1 MKKAIVAAALGFA
14 LGANAYAAGE
24 FATNKE
30 AEAFV
35 QKAVKHLATA
45 GKDKAFADFA
55 TAEWRDRDLYVIVMD
70 KDVNTVVHGANP
82 KFVGKNMAGA
92 ADVDGVKFAQVM
104 SDSAKAN
111 GKSWTDY
118 KFTDPVSKKVLPKA
132 AYCEKQAEFVVCSG
146 IYKR

>member
-1 MKKAIVAAALGFA
+1 MKTLLSSILVSASLIGNALAAS
-14 LGANAYAAGE
+14 E
-24 FATNKE
+24 FATAKE

-35 QKAVKHLATA
+35 HKAAKHLATV

-55 TAEWRDRDLYVIVMD
+55 GAEWRDRDLYVIVMD
-70 KDVNTVVHGANP
+70 KDVNALFHGANP
-82 KFVGKNMAGA
+82 KFIGKNMAGA
-92 ADVDGVKFAQVM
+92 ADVDGVKFAQAM
-104 SDSAKAN
+104 TDSAKAS

-132 AYCEKQAEFVVCSG
+132 AYCEKQGEFVVCSG

>member
-1 MKKAIVAAALGFA
+1 MKSVLSSILISAGLIGNAFAAS
-14 LGANAYAAGE
+14 E
-24 FATNKE
+24 FATPKE

-35 QKAVKHLATA
+35 QKAVKHLAAA

-70 KDVNTVVHGANP
+70 KDVNTMVHGANP

-92 ADVDGVKFAQVM
+92 ADVDGVKFAQTM
-104 SDSAKAN
+104 SDSAKAS

>member
-1 MKKAIVAAALGFA
+1 MKTILSSILISAGLIGNAL
-14 LGANAYAAGE
+14 AAGE
-24 FATNKE
+24 FATPKE

-55 TAEWRDRDLYVIVMD
+55 KPEWRDRDLYVIVMD
-70 KDVNTVVHGANP
+70 KDVTTLVHGANP
-82 KFVGKNMAGA
+82 KFVGKSMVGA
-92 ADVDGVKFAQVM
+92 ADVDGVKFAQIM
-104 SDSAKAN
+104 SDSAKAA

-118 KFTDPVSKKVLPKA
+118 KFTDPVSKKILPKA

>member
-1 MKKAIVAAALGFA
+1 MKTLLSSLLISAGLIGNALAASD
-14 LGANAYAAGE
+14 
-24 FATNKE
+24 FATPKE

-55 TAEWRDRDLYVIVMD
+55 KPEWRDRDLYVIVMD
-70 KDVNTVVHGANP
+70 KDVTTLVHGANP
-82 KFVGKNMAGA
+82 KFVGKSMVGA
-92 ADVDGVKFAQVM
+92 ADVDGVKFAQIM
-104 SDSAKAN
+104 SDSAKAA

-118 KFTDPVSKKVLPKA
+118 KFTDPVSKKILPKA

>member
-1 MKKAIVAAALGFA
+1 MKKTIVAAALGVAF
-14 LGANAYAAGE
+14 GANAYAAGE
-24 FATNKE
+24 FATAKE
-30 AEAFV
+30 AETFV

-55 TAEWRDRDLYVIVMD
+55 GAEWRDRDLYVIVLD
-70 KDVNTVVHGANP
+70 KDVNTMAHGANP
-82 KFVGKNMAGA
+82 KLVGKNMAGA
-92 ADVDGVKFAQVM
+92 QDVDGVKFAQTM
-104 SDSAKAN
+104 ADSARAA

-132 AYCEKQAEFVVCSG
+132 AYCEKQSEFVVCSG